1 MLREKRVNYAIGLFF
16 CILIF
21 GFMAAPFLGDA
32 TCYKMLDL
40 FSLMKLLNQSYP
52 LITAIYIFLILTLI
66 AVSLTA
72 TLAIIGFVLKCT
84 KYRQSKAENIV
95 SVIYSSMLFIVI
107 ATTIVMLSLSL
118 KYLIDAEL
126 GIRYGF
132 IVLFVL
138 VYILPYFCATKFNLS
153 FAILMLVLITYVGII
168 FYVLHEK
175 VFKPNY
181 QKQQPQNEPEQ
192 NSF

>member
-1 MLREKRVNYAIGLFF
+1 MLREKRINYAIGLIF
-16 CILIF
+16 CISIF
-21 GFMAAPFLGDA
+21 GFMATPYFGEAS
-32 TCYKMLDL
+32 CYEILDV

-84 KYRQSKAENIV
+84 RYRQSEAENIV
-95 SVIYSSMLFIVI
+95 SLIYSSMLFIVI
-107 ATTIVMLSLSL
+107 TTTIIMLSLSL

-126 GIRYGF
+126 GIKYGF

-138 VYILPYFCATKFNLS
+138 VYILPYFCATKFNLA
-153 FAILMLVLITYVGII
+153 FAVFMLVLITYIGII
-168 FYVLHEK
+168 FLCT
-175 VFKPNY
+175 
-181 QKQQPQNEPEQ
+181 
-192 NSF
+192 S